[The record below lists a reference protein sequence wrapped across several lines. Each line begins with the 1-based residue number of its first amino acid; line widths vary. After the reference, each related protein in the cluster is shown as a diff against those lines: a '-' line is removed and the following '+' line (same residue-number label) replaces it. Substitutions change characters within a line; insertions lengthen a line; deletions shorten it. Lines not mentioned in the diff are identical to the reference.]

1 MAIREQWGWLMEMPA
16 VWFDKSFFQLPVT
29 LAAVHNTSVFIKK
42 YSFHPSPLPP
52 PYSLSAWM
60 KHRSHVIN
68 KCCKCRHLMTGCQGN
83 SVGRCH
89 WGSRRSVSWLHSCW
103 TCWHVHSNAL
113 LHAYETPGCTCGGH
127 LLCFIAW
134 SLVFCLL
141 HVFCTPTLFSAVF
154 TPSVAEVSPSS
165 RPSLHIFTRSL
176 SCFFFSPWFHCVI
189 CFTHTHT
196 SEKCKYAHAIA
207 ARKTRSSAVV
217 SLRQLKVTRTKRR
230 ESCCWKKEE
239 QKTQRRR
246 KR

>member
-113 LHAYETPGCTCGGH
+113 LHAYKHRGARVEVISCALLREALFSVCFVFSAH
-127 LLCFIAW
+127 RLCFLLFSLQVWQKWVPPVDHRFTFSHAR
-134 SLVFCLL
+134 SLVF
-141 HVFCTPTLFSAVF
+141 FSHPDFIVL
-154 TPSVAEVSPSS
+154 SVS
-165 RPSLHIFTRSL
+165 
-176 SCFFFSPWFHCVI
+176 
-189 CFTHTHT
+189 HTH
-196 SEKCKYAHAIA
+196 
-207 ARKTRSSAVV
+207 V
-217 SLRQLKVTRTKRR
+217 
-230 ESCCWKKEE
+230 WKM
-239 QKTQRRR
+239 
-246 KR
+246 